1 MRKRIKLEDAQDGMV
16 LAEPILNNFNQTLL
30 TMGTT
35 LNPQK
40 LRILR
45 TWNIKLISVKSEDS
59 DNEIE
64 FSAEIIDVC
73 KGKLEKRMLWK
84 PRNNIELDLFQ
95 SAIYVSA
102 NEFYE

>member
-1 MRKRIKLEDAQDGMV
+1 MRKMVKLEEAQDGMV

-30 TMGTT
+30 AVGAT

-45 TWNIKLISVKSEDS
+45 TWNIKLISIKSEDS

-64 FSAEIIDVC
+64 FSDEILDVC

-84 PRNNIELDLFQ
+84 PRNNIELDLLQ

>member
-1 MRKRIKLEDAQDGMV
+1 MIKLEDAQDGMV

-30 TMGTT
+30 AVGSA
-35 LNPQK
+35 LNSQK

-45 TWNIKLISVKSEDS
+45 TWNIKLISIKSEDS

-64 FSAEIIDVC
+64 FSPEILDVC

-84 PRNNIELDLFQ
+84 PRNKIELDLLQ